1 MKVDTMNELLEF
13 LSHRRSVSINKL
25 EEPGPNKKQIHQIL
39 TIAARVPDHGKLCP
53 WRFIVLEGE
62 SRKDAGKLL
71 AEAWLAE
78 NPDAAPAKLDF
89 EAERFQKAPIVIAVV
104 SHIREAK
111 YPAWEQ
117 ILSAGAACF
126 NLCLAANALGYGTNW
141 VTGWYSYSEAFGKAM
156 GLGENEQFAGFLNI
170 GSYEEQ
176 PVDRER
182 PVLSE
187 IVTYW
192 EPIKASNV

>member
-1 MKVDTMNELLEF
+1 MTTDDMTD
-13 LSHRRSVSINKL
+13 
-25 EEPGPNKKQIHQIL
+25 P
-39 TIAARVPDHGKLCP
+39 A
-53 WRFIVLEGE
+53 
-62 SRKDAGKLL
+62 
-71 AEAWLAE
+71 
-78 NPDAAPAKLDF
+78 NPTPYA
-89 EAERFQKAPIVIAVV
+89 
-104 SHIREAK
+104 
-111 YPAWEQ
+111 
-117 ILSAGAACF
+117 
-126 NLCLAANALGYGTNW
+126 NW

-176 PVDRER
+176 PEDRER